1 MLSVPRG
8 LAVIAVLEETER
20 SRIGALY
27 SVITLCFSLG
37 SISIDVLASRGYP
50 RPSLIAQ
57 TFHFWLSGVLRMHT
71 PSQDDIWEFD
81 IFCFARFFFYSSRA
95 FGGWLKGW
103 HGGGG
108 GFGAVLLSAFEMDD
122 GGI

>member
-1 MLSVPRG
+1 
-8 LAVIAVLEETER
+8 
-20 SRIGALY
+20 
-27 SVITLCFSLG
+27 LG
-37 SISIDVLASRGYP
+37 SISIDALASRGFP

-57 TFHFWLSGVLRMHT
+57 TFSHFWLSGVLRMHM
-71 PSQDDIWEFD
+71 PSQDNIWEFD
-81 IFCFARFFFYSSRA
+81 IFLFCTLFFYSSRA
-95 FGGWLKGW
+95 FGGWLKGR